1 MRVHILQAFATIS
14 GSWSA
19 GMRCEIPD
27 ADAERYIRA
36 GLVERD
42 EPVIETPERGRV
54 RLRKATREDP
64 YAGS

>member
-1 MRVHILQAFATIS
+1 MKIHVLKAFATAV

-27 ADAERYIRA
+27 DDAERYIRA

-42 EPVIETPERGRV
+42 EPTVETPERGRI
-54 RLRKATREDP
+54 RLRKATKEGPIALD
-64 YAGS
+64 

>member
-1 MRVHILQAFATIS
+1 MRVHILKAFATIS

-42 EPVIETPERGRV
+42 EPAMETPERNRV
-54 RLRKATREDP
+54 RLRKATKEGPSALD
-64 YAGS
+64 

>member
-1 MRVHILQAFATIS
+1 MRVHILKAFATAS
-14 GSWSA
+14 GSWAA

-42 EPVIETPERGRV
+42 EPTIETPERGRI
-54 RLRKATREDP
+54 RFRKATKEEPD
-64 YAGS
+64 AGS

>member
-1 MRVHILQAFATIS
+1 MRVHILKAFATIG

-42 EPVIETPERGRV
+42 EPLMETPERGRL
-54 RLRKATREDP
+54 RLRKATKEAPD
-64 YAGS
+64 AGD